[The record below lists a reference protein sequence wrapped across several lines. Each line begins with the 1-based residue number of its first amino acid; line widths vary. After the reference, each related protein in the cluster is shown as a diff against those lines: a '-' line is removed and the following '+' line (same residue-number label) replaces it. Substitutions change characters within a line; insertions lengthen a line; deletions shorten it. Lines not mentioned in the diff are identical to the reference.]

1 MKYIPTIKNI
11 FRKEFTEM
19 REAVLK
25 TVETIKEMLGE
36 AVINPN
42 VESQII
48 IKTLEKLQNPTIDKL
63 PEPPENV
70 LVKETSN
77 KPRKK

>member
-1 MKYIPTIKNI
+1 
-11 FRKEFTEM
+11 M

-63 PEPPENV
+63 PESPENA

>member
-1 MKYIPTIKNI
+1 
-11 FRKEFTEM
+11 M

-25 TVETIKEMLGE
+25 TVETIKEMFGE
-36 AVINPN
+36 GVINPN

-48 IKTLEKLQNPTIDKL
+48 LRTLEKLQNPKIDIL
-63 PEPPENV
+63 PEAPENI
-70 LVKETSN
+70 LVKESSN